1 MPSKN
6 YSLAER
12 ILNLFFIRRDVY
24 GLETEDG
31 WKTVKKPV
39 TVKLIMEHLQG
50 KYCLGAHPIGEK
62 GECRWIGWEVDSA
75 AALPPLRRRV
85 ASMFPEKAILIHATG
100 GRSYHIKVFFKHPIR
115 SEDAYRLA
123 RHVAEGLRGV
133 EYFPKQPTVGRGYGN
148 FMRVPLGRHR
158 KTGRIGVL
166 IRPRS
171 LFEIAPC
178 EPPVPP
184 IFSSLAEE
192 CPFRIREAR
201 MVDGKIELLDTYSCT
216 YYDGSIGRCSQHL
229 CPMLR
234 RKGV

>member
-12 ILNLFFIRRDVY
+12 ILNLFFVRRDVY

-39 TVKLIMEHLQG
+39 TAKLIMGHLEG
-50 KYCLGAHPIGEK
+50 RYCLGAHPIGEK

-75 AALPPLRRRV
+75 ATLPPLRRRV
-85 ASMFPEKAILIHATG
+85 ANMFPEKATLIHTTG
-100 GRSYHIKVFFKHPIR
+100 GRSYHIKVFFKYPIR
-115 SEDAYRLA
+115 SEDAYWLA
-123 RHVAEGLRGV
+123 RRVAEGLRGV
-133 EYFPKQPTVGRGYGN
+133 EFFPKQPSIGRGYGN
-148 FMRVPLGRHR
+148 FMRLPLGRHR

-166 IRPRS
+166 IQPKS
-171 LFEIAPC
+171 LFEVSPC
-178 EPPVPP
+178 EPPIPP

-192 CPFRIREAR
+192 CSFRVREAR
-201 MVDGKIELLDTYSCT
+201 MINGRIELLDTYSCT
-216 YYDGSIGRCSQHL
+216 YHDGSIGRCSQHL